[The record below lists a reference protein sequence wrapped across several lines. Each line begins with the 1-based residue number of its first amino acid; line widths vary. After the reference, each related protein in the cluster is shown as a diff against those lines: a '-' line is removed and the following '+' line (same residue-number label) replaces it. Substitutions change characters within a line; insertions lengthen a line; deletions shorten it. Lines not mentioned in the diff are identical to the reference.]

1 MNFTA
6 ETIASFLNGQVEGD
20 TTIEVNNI
28 SKIEEGKKGTL
39 SFLANPKYES
49 YIYTT
54 ESSIVLVNTNFKPQ
68 KPISCTLI
76 RVEDAY
82 QAFASLLE
90 MYQQGKQQQLVGI
103 DERASIKDSAELGEN
118 VYIGEFT
125 VIGEN
130 AKIAENVK
138 IYPQVYIGEG
148 VEIGENTIIYPG
160 ARIYHDCK
168 IGSDCI
174 IHSGAVIGSDGFG
187 FAPQENGEHKKIP
200 QIGNVVIEDSVEIG
214 SNTTIDRAT
223 MGSTIIRKGAKLDN
237 LIQVAHNVEVGEG
250 SFIAAQTGI
259 SGSTKIGKLCWVGGQ
274 VGFAGHITIADEVKI
289 GAQAGIANNI
299 KKKGDMLMGSPAF
312 NLINFQKSSIAFKT
326 LPDLRREVYNLKR
339 ELEAL
344 KNNNPK
350 QD

>member
-6 ETIASFLNGQVEGD
+6 ENIASFLNGQVEGD
-20 TTIEVNNI
+20 SGVEVNNI
-28 SKIEEGKKGTL
+28 SKIEEGEKGTL

-68 KPISCTLI
+68 KPVSCTLI

-90 MYQQGKQQQLVGI
+90 MYQQGRQQQLVGV
-103 DERASIKDSAELGEN
+103 DERASVQEGVELGEN
-118 VYIGEFT
+118 VYVGEFT
-125 VIGEN
+125 VIGKD
-130 AKIAENVK
+130 AKIAENAK
-138 IYPQVYIGEG
+138 IYPQVYIGED
-148 VEIGENTIIYPG
+148 VKIGENTIIYPG

-168 IGSDCI
+168 IGADCI
-174 IHSGAVIGSDGFG
+174 IHSGVVIGADGFG

-200 QIGNVVIEDSVEIG
+200 QIGNVIIEDLVEVG

-223 MGSTIIRKGAKLDN
+223 MGATIVRRGAKLDN

-250 SFIAAQTGI
+250 CFIAAQTGI
-259 SGSTKIGKLCWVGGQ
+259 SGSTKLGKFVWAGGQ
-274 VGFAGHITIADEVKI
+274 VGFAGHLSIADNVKI
-289 GAQAGIANNI
+289 GAQAGIANSV
-299 KKKGDMLMGSPAF
+299 KKSGSVIMGSPAF
-312 NLINFQKSSIAFKT
+312 GLVDFQKSSIVFKT

-344 KNNNPK
+344 KSK
-350 QD
+350 TTE